1 MRVSSGR
8 PFWTSSVAEADVT
21 KEGAMGNLS
30 ESERKVI
37 TRRISGLVLK
47 QLQAG
52 VSTSAKAIC
61 HNCGYAKP
69 LAVTIHYGRYRLCND
84 CALRYEL
91 AKAEGDVQTIED
103 FVLAE

>member
-1 MRVSSGR
+1 
-8 PFWTSSVAEADVT
+8 
-21 KEGAMGNLS
+21 MGNLS
-30 ESERKVI
+30 ESEKKVI

-52 VSTSAKAIC
+52 VSTSANVIC
-61 HNCGYAKP
+61 HNCGYTKP

-91 AKAEGDVQTIED
+91 AKAQGDVENVED